1 MTARIV
7 EAHHASTSEPLP
19 NELVAAIRE
28 VARTLTDA
36 WMLGAV
42 IDHPGIVLVH
52 VVGPRGSDGRQ
63 WQAHQPFNLA
73 FVKDVDQP
81 VLVTVLQR
89 LVSKARDA

>member
-42 IDHPGIVLVH
+42 IDHPSIVRVH
-52 VVGPRGSDGRQ
+52 VAGPRDSDGRRWGAQ
-63 WQAHQPFNLA
+63 QPYNLD
-73 FVKDVDQP
+73 FVKDADQS
-81 VLVTVLQR
+81 VLVAMLQR
-89 LVSKARDA
+89 LVSQARDA